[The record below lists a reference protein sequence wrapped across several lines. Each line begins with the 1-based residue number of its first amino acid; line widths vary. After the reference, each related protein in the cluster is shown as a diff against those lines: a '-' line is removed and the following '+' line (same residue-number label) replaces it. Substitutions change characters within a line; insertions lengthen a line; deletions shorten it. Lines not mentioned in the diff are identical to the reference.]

1 MGCFS
6 QIKPSYDELLKYNS
20 SDENRLNITLQPSP
34 DNVNEEIQMAG
45 DSKSRISELKNSLGR
60 QVTLF
65 GWLYQARS
73 SGKIQFLIIR
83 DGTGLCQC
91 IVEKGKISDELF
103 EQLKRLGQESS
114 LTVTG
119 TVREEQRSV
128 GSYELAV
135 TDAKIISPATDYPI
149 TPKSHGVDFLLRNR
163 HLHLRSQRQWCIG
176 KTRHTLIDA
185 IRRFFNDNGFTLID
199 TPIFTA
205 MAAEG
210 EQTLFEADYFGT
222 PMHLTQTGQ
231 LHLEAA
237 AMSFGRVYCFGPTFR
252 AEKSKTRR
260 HLTEFWMV
268 EPELAFIDL
277 GGLLEL
283 AENFVSFIVSEV
295 LRENKDQL
303 ETLGADIAALEKIKP
318 PFYRLTYTEAVDIL
332 TSQKTKDFLAQ
343 QLEQLKDEKQQIE
356 NKIGELEN
364 KQAGQLKQWQKDKM
378 AAELIELNS
387 ELAEVNTKIEN
398 NPKHAKLAAEFQ
410 WGKDL
415 GGSDE
420 TIISQMHDKPV
431 FITHYPKQAKAF
443 YMKTDHENEKV
454 VLNFD
459 LLAPAGFGEIIG
471 GSVRED
477 DYELLVS
484 RIKEQG
490 LDAQNY
496 EWYLDLRKYGSVP
509 HGGFGLGVERTIAW
523 LTGEQHIRQCIAFPR
538 MMDKVY
544 I

>member
-1 MGCFS
+1 MK
-6 QIKPSYDELLKYNS
+6 QTTI
-20 SDENRLNITLQPSP
+20 
-34 DNVNEEIQMAG
+34 DNL
-45 DSKSRISELKNSLGR
+45 SEFEGKE
-60 QVTLF
+60 VTLA
-65 GWLYQARS
+65 GWLYQSRS

-91 IVEKGKISDELF
+91 VVEKGKVPDELF

-119 TVREEQRSV
+119 TVRADQRSV
-128 GSYELAV
+128 GGYELVV
-135 TDAKIISPATDYPI
+135 TGAEIICPAEDYPI
-149 TPKSHGVDFLLRNR
+149 TPKSHGVDFLLKHR

-176 KTRHTLIDA
+176 KIRHTVIDA

-199 TPIFTA
+199 TPIFTTIV
-205 MAAEG
+205 G
-210 EQTLFEADYFGT
+210 EDQQSLFKVDYFGS

-231 LHLEAA
+231 LYLESA
-237 AMSFGRVYCFGPTFR
+237 AMSFGKVYCFGPTFR

-268 EPELAFIDL
+268 EPEVAFIDL
-277 GGLLEL
+277 AGLLEL
-283 AENFVSFIVSEV
+283 AENLVSYIAERV
-295 LRENKDQL
+295 LQNNKSQL
-303 ETLGADIAALEKIKP
+303 ETLGADMASLKKIQP
-318 PFYRLTYTEAVDIL
+318 PFYKLTYTQAVEIL
-332 TSQKTKDFLAQ
+332 KGSKTSDFLA
-343 QLEQLKDEKQQIE
+343 EQLKDLQSQKQQIE
-356 NKIGELEN
+356 SRIDALEEEQ
-364 KQAGQLKQWQKDKM
+364 KGQIKQWKIDKN
-378 AAELIELNS
+378 AAELIELRG
-387 ELAEVNTKIEN
+387 ELDEVNIKIEN

-431 FITHYPKQAKAF
+431 FVTHYPKEAKAF
-443 YMKTDHENEKV
+443 YMKTDRDNEKV

-477 DYELLVS
+477 DHDRLVE
-484 RIKEQG
+484 RIKAQG
-490 LDAQNY
+490 LNVEPY
-496 EWYLDLRKYGSVP
+496 NWYLDLRKYGSVP
-509 HGGFGLGVERTIAW
+509 HGGFGLGVERTVAW
-523 LTGEQHIRQCIAFPR
+523 LTGEKHIRQCIPFPR

>member
-1 MGCFS
+1 V
-6 QIKPSYDELLKYNS
+6 P
-20 SDENRLNITLQPSP
+20 NRIDTH
-34 DNVNEEIQMAG
+34 IA
-45 DSKSRISELKNSLGR
+45 ELKDKTD
-60 QVTLF
+60 QKVTLA
-65 GWLYQARS
+65 GWLYNSRG
-73 SGKIQFLIIR
+73 SGKVQFLIIR

-91 IVEKGKISDELF
+91 VVEKGKVSDELF
-103 EQLKRLGQESS
+103 EQLRHLGQESS
-114 LTVTG
+114 LTVIG
-119 TVREEQRSV
+119 MVRADERSV
-128 GSYELAV
+128 GGYELAV
-135 TDAKIISPATDYPI
+135 TSAEVISLAEGYPI
-149 TPKSHGVDFLLRNR
+149 TPKSHGIDFLLKNR

-176 KTRHTLIDA
+176 KIRHTVIDA

-205 MAAEG
+205 AAGEE
-210 EQTLFEADYFGT
+210 EQTLFGVDYFGT
-222 PMHLTQTGQ
+222 PLHLTQTGQ
-231 LHLEAA
+231 LHLESA
-237 AMSFGRVYCFGPTFR
+237 AMSFGKVYCFGPTFR

-268 EPELAFIDL
+268 EPEVAFIDL
-277 GGLLEL
+277 DGLLEL
-283 AENFVSFIVSEV
+283 AENFVTFIVTHV
-295 LRENKDQL
+295 LQHNRSQL
-303 ETLGADIAALEKIKP
+303 ETSGADIEALEKIKP

-332 TSQKTKDFLAQ
+332 TGEKTKDFLAEQLEGLKSQKQ
-343 QLEQLKDEKQQIE
+343 QLET
-356 NKIGELEN
+356 KIAELEEQQ
-364 KQAGQLKQWQKDKM
+364 KGQLKQWQKDKI

-398 NPKHAKLAAEFQ
+398 NPKHAKLAAGFQ

-431 FITHYPKQAKAF
+431 FVTHYPKEAKAF
-443 YMKTDHENEKV
+443 YMKADRDNEKV

-477 DYELLVS
+477 DYDLLVA
-484 RIKEQG
+484 RIKRQG
-490 LDAQNY
+490 LNVENY
-496 EWYLDLRKYGSVP
+496 DWYLDLRKYGSVP

-523 LTGEQHIRQCIAFPR
+523 LTGEKHIRQCIAFPR
-538 MMDKVY
+538 LMDKVY

>member
-1 MGCFS
+1 MP
-6 QIKPSYDELLKYNS
+6 IRPN
-20 SDENRLNITLQPSP
+20 T
-34 DNVNEEIQMAG
+34 
-45 DSKSRISELKNSLGR
+45 RIAELKNKAGEE
-60 QVTLF
+60 VTLA
-65 GWLYQARS
+65 GWLYNSRS
-73 SGKIQFLIIR
+73 SGKIQFLIVR

-91 IVEKGKISDELF
+91 VVEKGKIPEELF
-103 EQLKRLGQESS
+103 DQLRHLGQESS

-119 TVREEQRSV
+119 TVREEARSV
-128 GSYELAV
+128 GGYELAV
-135 TDAKIISPATDYPI
+135 TGAEIISPAEDYPI
-149 TPKSHGVDFLLRNR
+149 TPKSHGIDFLLKNR

-176 KTRHTLIDA
+176 KIRHTVIDA

-205 MAAEG
+205 AAGEE
-210 EQTLFEADYFGT
+210 EQTLFGVDYFGI
-222 PMHLTQTGQ
+222 PMYLTQTGQ

-268 EPELAFIDL
+268 EPEVAFIDL
-277 GGLLEL
+277 DGLLEL
-283 AENFVSFIVSEV
+283 AENFVTFIVTEV
-295 LRENKDQL
+295 LQNNKDQL
-303 ETLGADIAALEKIKP
+303 ETLGADIASLEKIKP

-332 TSQKTKDFLAQ
+332 TGEKTKNFVARQLEDLKSQKQ
-343 QLEQLKDEKQQIE
+343 QLET
-356 NKIGELEN
+356 KIAELEE
-364 KQAGQLKQWQKDKM
+364 QSAEGGLKQWQKDKI
-378 AAELIELNS
+378 AAELIGLS
-387 ELAEVNTKIEN
+387 STLAEVNTGIEN
-398 NPKHAKLAAEFQ
+398 NPRHAKLAAEFQ

-431 FITHYPKQAKAF
+431 FVTHYPRQAKAF
-443 YMKTDHENEKV
+443 YMKTDRDNEKV
-454 VLNFD
+454 ALNFD

-477 DYELLVS
+477 DYDLLVA

-490 LDAQNY
+490 LNVENY
-496 EWYLDLRKYGSVP
+496 DWYLDLRKYGSVP

-523 LTGEQHIRQCIAFPR
+523 LTGEKHIRQCIAFPR
-538 MMDKVY
+538 LMDKVY

>member
-1 MGCFS
+1 M
-6 QIKPSYDELLKYNS
+6 PNS
-20 SDENRLNITLQPSP
+20 NKTY
-34 DNVNEEIQMAG
+34 
-45 DSKSRISELKNSLGR
+45 ISELKNNVGGE
-60 QVTLF
+60 VTLS

-73 SGKIQFLIIR
+73 SGKIQFLIVR

-91 IVEKGKISDELF
+91 VVEKGKIANELF
-103 EQLKRLGQESS
+103 EQLKHLGQESS
-114 LTVTG
+114 LTITG
-119 TVREEQRSV
+119 TVRAEERSV
-128 GSYELAV
+128 GGYELAV
-135 TDAKIISPATDYPI
+135 TGAEIISPAVDYPI
-149 TPKSHGVDFLLRNR
+149 TPKSHGIDFLLKNR

-176 KTRHTLIDA
+176 KIRHTVIDA

-205 MAAEG
+205 AAGEE

-222 PMHLTQTGQ
+222 PMYLTQTGQ

-237 AMSFGRVYCFGPTFR
+237 AMSFGKVYCFGPTFR

-268 EPELAFIDL
+268 EPEVAFIDL
-277 GGLLEL
+277 AGLLEL
-283 AENFVSFIVSEV
+283 AENFVSFIVTHV
-295 LRENKDQL
+295 LQNNKGEL
-303 ETLGADIAALEKIKP
+303 ETLGADIDTLEKTKP

-332 TSQKTKDFLAQ
+332 TGRKTQDFLA
-343 QLEQLKDEKQQIE
+343 EQLKELQSQKQQTESKIAELEKQ
-356 NKIGELEN
+356 
-364 KQAGQLKQWQKDKM
+364 QAGQLKQWQRDKI
-378 AAELIELNS
+378 AAELIELRAD
-387 ELAEVNTKIEN
+387 LAETNTKIEN

-431 FITHYPKQAKAF
+431 FVTHYPKKAKAF
-443 YMKTDHENEKV
+443 YMKTDRDNDKV

-471 GSVRED
+471 GSARED
-477 DYELLVS
+477 DYDLLVK
-484 RIKEQG
+484 RIAEYG
-490 LDAQNY
+490 LDVENY
-496 EWYLDLRKYGSVP
+496 LWYLDLRKYGSVP

-523 LTGEQHIRQCIAFPR
+523 LTGEKHIRQCIAFPR